1 MSALDKE
8 FRALIQAKIDEAG
21 KLLKEANELA
31 ESKGENLFDLSCD
44 YGNEDLENE
53 DDTSVEIYP
62 VIRQL
67 SKAGW
72 STSSMSC

>member
-1 MSALDKE
+1 MATLDKE
-8 FRALIQAKIDEAG
+8 FRALIQAKLDEAG
-21 KLLKEANELA
+21 KMLKEANELA
-31 ESKGENLFDLSCD
+31 ESKGENLYDLSTD
-44 YGNEDLENE
+44 WGNEDLENE
-53 DDTSVEIYP
+53 DDTSVEMSP